1 MLIKQNL
8 KREKKKKREKDKREW
23 RSWGEKRGERK
34 KKMDV
39 DVFYLRG
46 RRRRRREEEEEDQA
60 CLLWNEGFYLLRYF
74 TDE

>member
-8 KREKKKKREKDKREW
+8 KREKKKKLEKDKREW

-39 DVFYLRG
+39 DVFYLG
-46 RRRRRREEEEEDQA
+46 EEEEEEDQA
-60 CLLWNEGFYLLRYF
+60 RLLWNEGFYLLRYF